1 MGSSTGRQCE
11 AKTKDGRPC
20 ASYAV
25 DGSDFC
31 FWHCP
36 HLVGER
42 KRARSRGGHGRH
54 GRSLTTSGADLVG
67 LASVSDVVL
76 MLEQTARDLLA
87 LENSVSRARAVAYVC
102 ATAIRALEVADLEAR
117 LARLEELVGVA
128 NEGV

>member
-1 MGSSTGRQCE
+1 MRRRRRTVGRARRMRSTGL
-11 AKTKDGRPC
+11 TSVSGIVPT
-20 ASYAV
+20 
-25 DGSDFC
+25 
-31 FWHCP
+31 W
-36 HLVGER
+36 VGER